1 MDPIGTKPAEPS
13 REWNPPIR
21 ERRHRLR
28 HKVHTP
34 AYASLHGNSS
44 GIVLEL
50 NEILDINE
58 AGMSIQ
64 TSSVLEP
71 SQSLNLCLDLSDTKT
86 YIHTSGQVVWSEA
99 SGRNGIRFPEMPDS
113 SLHRLKEWL
122 LLNTITACNHATGL
136 HKTSALQETPGAT
149 ALPLRTLAVPEYAAV
164 LTALTTIEHKVQSS
178 GTDLDASLRLIV
190 ERALTFTGAT
200 GAAIALAQAG
210 EMVCAASAG
219 SDAPGLGTRVNAES
233 GFSGECVRTGNLLRC
248 DDSETDP
255 RVDVGSCRA
264 LGIRSMLAAPIHSA
278 NMVVGLIEIFSE
290 RPNAFGVDQSDIL
303 RRLSQITSV
312 AVNNATRDSSATVN
326 LTDDSPDA
334 IQDEPA
340 AEAPTITTADRS
352 TPARPRKILLYAVVA
367 TLAGASIWLV
377 APWIERWS
385 RVRMDDRTSLSSA
398 SKPQTFASEAPNP
411 IVTDAKGLVGL
422 RQLAEQGDATAQ
434 FSMGVRYATG
444 DEVAQSYSEAVRWF
458 SMAAEQ
464 GHIKAQGTLGAY
476 YQFGRGVPEDLNKAY
491 FWAVLAAAGG
501 DEISKDRVLS
511 LASRMTRAQVIV
523 ARQQA
528 NEWLT
533 IHRLQSNNTSASQ

>member
-1 MDPIGTKPAEPS
+1 
-13 REWNPPIR
+13 
-21 ERRHRLR
+21 
-28 HKVHTP
+28 
-34 AYASLHGNSS
+34 
-44 GIVLEL
+44 
-50 NEILDINE
+50 
-58 AGMSIQ
+58 
-64 TSSVLEP
+64 
-71 SQSLNLCLDLSDTKT
+71 
-86 YIHTSGQVVWSEA
+86 
-99 SGRNGIRFPEMPDS
+99 
-113 SLHRLKEWL
+113 
-122 LLNTITACNHATGL
+122 
-136 HKTSALQETPGAT
+136 
-149 ALPLRTLAVPEYAAV
+149 
-164 LTALTTIEHKVQSS
+164 LTALTAIEHKVQSS

-200 GAAIALAQAG
+200 GAAIALTQG
-210 EMVCAASAG
+210 SEMVCAASAG

-233 GFSGECVRTGNLLRC
+233 GFSGECIRTDSLLRC

-312 AVNNATRDSSATVN
+312 AVNNATRDSGANSKQADT
-326 LTDDSPDA
+326 SPVDVPDLPIA
-334 IQDEPA
+334 ELPA
-340 AEAPTITTADRS
+340 PAITTADRS

-367 TLAGASIWLV
+367 TLASASIWLV
-377 APWIERWS
+377 APWIEKWS
-385 RVRMDDRTSLSSA
+385 RVRMDDRTNVSSA
-398 SKPQTFASEAPNP
+398 SKLQTSAAKTPMP

-434 FSMGVRYATG
+434 FAMGVRYATG

-501 DEISKDRVLS
+501 DEISKDRVPS
-511 LASRMTRAQVIV
+511 LASRMTRAQVII